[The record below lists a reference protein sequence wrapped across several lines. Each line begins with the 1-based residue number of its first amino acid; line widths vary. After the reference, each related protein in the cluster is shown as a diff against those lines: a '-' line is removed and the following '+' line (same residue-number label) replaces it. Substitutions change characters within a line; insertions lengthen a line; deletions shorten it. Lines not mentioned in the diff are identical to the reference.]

1 MKIYLDA
8 TVYNRPFEDQTN
20 PKILLET
27 LAFGVVLQL
36 EEKGLIKLVSSAIL
50 EYENSIN
57 PFALRKKWVE
67 NLMQRVHYCQEL
79 NDEIIERAQKLKK
92 QGLQVV
98 DALHLASAEMA
109 GSDYFLTC
117 DRHLFQGYQGSVNVT
132 NPIYFVLAITEG

>member
-36 EEKGLIKLVSSAIL
+36 EEKGVIKLVSSSIL

-98 DALHLASAEMA
+98 DALHLASAEVA

-117 DRHLFQGYQGSVNVT
+117 DRYLFQGYQGSVNVT